1 MKIVTKVLII
11 IFTVGLVMTIISVYN
26 GLSYSAINEFLND
39 DDTFSERIYYT
50 EESVIHTIVLDIV
63 DRSVFVAQGTEEVV
77 TFNYYSQEDD
87 VWTVTE
93 ENGVLT
99 IKQVKPRNILGWIN
113 YKVFTKTLKN
123 MYITLPQSRD
133 MSLDLSNHVGDISIY
148 ENNNY
153 FEFIKV
159 NQSTGNFGLR
169 DVHVDELDLSLG
181 TGNMLLKNVI
191 VDGDTTISN
200 HTGQIK
206 FEGGNYQFMNVDND
220 TGTIVLTDLVAKEL
234 DLKTSTGNVSTNNI
248 TVQNT
253 MKATSQTGKVI
264 VNNTITSGFDL
275 STKTGDVVF
284 AISSGNQLKY
294 DLSTTTGKITINN
307 VTQGSPYSTQTGTIL
322 LKVRVSTGN
331 IRITTQ

>member
-1 MKIVTKVLII
+1 MKIITKSLII
-11 IFTVGLVMTIISVYN
+11 IFCIGLVMTIVSVYN

-39 DDTFSERIYYT
+39 DDTFSERIYYQ
-50 EESVIHTIVLDIV
+50 EGSVIHTIVLDII
-63 DRSVFVAQGTEEVV
+63 DRSVFVAQGTDEFV

-87 VWTVTE
+87 TWTVTE
-93 ENGVLT
+93 VNGVLT
-99 IKQVKPRNILGWIN
+99 IKQTKSRNILGWIN
-113 YKVFTKTLKN
+113 YKVYTKTLKN
-123 MYITLPQSRD
+123 MYITLPINRD
-133 MSLDLSNHVGDISIY
+133 MNLDLSNHVGDISIY
-148 ENNNY
+148 NNDNY
-153 FEFIKV
+153 FEYIKV
-159 NQSTGNFGLR
+159 DQSTGNFGLR
-169 DVHVDELDLSLG
+169 DVNVNELDLSLG

-206 FEGGNYQFMNVDND
+206 FEGGNYQLMNVDND

-264 VNNTITSGFDL
+264 INNTSSSGFNL
-275 STKTGDVVF
+275 STKTGDVIF
-284 AISSGNQLKY
+284 ATSSGNQLKF
-294 DLSTTTGKITINN
+294 DLSTSTGKITINN

-322 LKVRVSTGN
+322 LKIRVSTGN